1 MIFTNAKKP
10 AASVVHEPIGIAH
23 GRVGGDGFRHSVR
36 ALSIQSLIGKIGKIH
51 DAFRNTIRPSSVFMD
66 SSANVQRGR
75 GEGAMSPIGIPL
87 DNRIPSTLTGTAFD
101 PEHLIPVEGDLS
113 EFDRF

>member
-1 MIFTNAKKP
+1 MG
-10 AASVVHEPIGIAH
+10 ASAVM
-23 GRVGGDGFRHSVR
+23 GFRHSVR

-101 PEHLIPVEGDLS
+101 PEHLIPVSRAICPSLIDS
-113 EFDRF
+113 ETIRSEVRGEFHDP